1 MKAVRVRTRCG
12 EVRICELP
20 AGCDLPAWWMEM
32 RAAGHVVGHRWAM
45 PFDNIALAD
54 VVEMADPRLESE
66 NAQRETASQYVRQ
79 QQQGLGG
86 DIVGR
91 IVNAIDSGYRPPE

>member
-54 VVEMADPRLESE
+54 VVELPDQASQPNLPAEADVRRPSMADHISRLI
-66 NAQRETASQYVRQ
+66 Q
-79 QQQGLGG
+79 
-86 DIVGR
+86 
-91 IVNAIDSGYRPPE
+91 SGTFRPPE

>member
-54 VVEMADPRLESE
+54 VVEMADPR
-66 NAQRETASQYVRQ
+66 
-79 QQQGLGG
+79 QQGLGG

-91 IVNAIDSGYRPPE
+91 IVNAIDSGYRPPD